1 VAEIEAFEKKN
12 PDRRVHR
19 HYGIRKIMNPE
30 DETSGAFEVS
40 KSREEIRTV
49 HHRRTHGGDQSIREI
64 SRKEKSSIGISGFGD
79 SVDKRSN
86 TFDIRNPESRKRG
99 MTVVI

>member
-1 VAEIEAFEKKN
+1 VAEIEAFEKN

-19 HYGIRKIMNPE
+19 HFGIRKIVNPE

-49 HHRRTHGGDQSIREI
+49 HHRRTRGGDQSIREI
-64 SRKEKSSIGISGFGD
+64 SRKEKSSIGKSGFE
-79 SVDKRSN
+79 RSGIPW
-86 TFDIRNPESRKRG
+86 TRDPIHFDIRNPESRKE
-99 MTVVI
+99 V